1 MVPLEDFSLM
11 ARQLHGKVNLVG
23 FWHTEATKIKAAV
36 IKKNEPLNLYWVEYL
51 IEKMIYP
58 GLIKYNSF
66 DGL

>member
-1 MVPLEDFSLM
+1 M
-11 ARQLHGKVNLVG
+11 ARQLHGKANLVR

-36 IKKNEPLNLYWVEYL
+36 IKKNEPLNLYWVVYL

-58 GLIKYNSF
+58 GLIKYKSF